1 MRNLS
6 LTLLTALCLMAGGI
20 ASASP
25 LSPVEG
31 AEYKTLTTPQA
42 TVVDGKKVEVIEFF
56 MYHCPAC
63 NQLEPAL
70 LAWVGKQG
78 NNIVFRRI
86 HLPHTGAT
94 DVEAHLFL
102 TLEALGLEESLHAKI
117 LNTWHVEHKQLLTD
131 QDNID
136 WALKNGID
144 KNKFIDTYFSFSVT
158 SKLHGLM
165 RVAESYLVNS
175 TPTLVIDGR
184 FVTGPGSVQDS
195 NASLGLKD
203 LDTALLE
210 VANALVL
217 KARATK

>member
-1 MRNLS
+1 MRNFSLTVFVSLS
-6 LTLLTALCLMAGGI
+6 LLAGVV
-20 ASASP
+20 SASP
-25 LSPVEG
+25 QNPVDG
-31 AEYKTLTTPQA
+31 AEYKTLTTPQPA
-42 TVVDGKKVEVIEFF
+42 VADGKKVEVIEFF

-63 NQLEPAL
+63 NQLEPKL

-78 NNIVFRRI
+78 SNIVLRRI
-86 HLPHTGAT
+86 HLPHTGAQ
-94 DVEAHLFL
+94 DPEAHLFL

-117 LNTWHVEHKQLLTD
+117 LATWHVERKRLLTD

-136 WALKNGID
+136 WAIQNGIE

-184 FVTGPGSVQDS
+184 FVTGPGLVQDS

-203 LDTALLE
+203 LDAALLQ
-210 VANALVL
+210 VADALVV
-217 KARATK
+217 KARAAR